1 MMDCRTTNDIN
12 FKSTVFSNKGGEE
25 EEEEEE
31 WEGRMIH
38 HHCST

>member
-12 FKSTVFSNKGGEE
+12 FKSTVFSNKGGK

-38 HHCST
+38 HHCIT